1 LLPALEYMRYLW
13 PYLLT
18 VHIFLTLLHLLDVPV
33 LYVQQFASVSV

>member
-1 LLPALEYMRYLW
+1 MYDNHIF

-18 VHIFLTLLHLLDVPV
+18 VHIFLTLLYLLDVAV